1 MGEHLSTDLTSHAD
15 LFRRVRRAKRR
26 EGGSPFSDPS
36 AAFLEKAIRAEQ

>member
-15 LFRRVRRAKRR
+15 LFRRAKRR